1 MDCVFC
7 KIRDGQVPAVKL
19 HEDDRTVAFMDIN
32 PINEGHVLVMSRAH
46 AATLTEASE
55 EDLVAVI
62 RTVRRMARA
71 LEAALSPD
79 GINLFQANG
88 EAAFQSV
95 PHFHMHVIPRWHRD
109 AKGLTWRLVP
119 GDLAQIRATAEKIR
133 SALEG
138 RGDR

>member
-32 PINEGHVLVMSRAH
+32 PINEGHLLVMSRVH

-71 LEAALSPD
+71 LEAAMSPD

-109 AKGLTWRLVP
+109 GKGLTWRLVP
-119 GDLAQIRATAEKIR
+119 GDLAQIRATAEKLR
-133 SALEG
+133 SAL
-138 RGDR
+138 

>member
-7 KIRDGQVPAVKL
+7 KIRDGQVPAMKL

-32 PINEGHVLVMSRAH
+32 PLNEGHLLVMSRAH
-46 AATLTEASE
+46 APTLLEASE

-71 LEAALSPD
+71 VETALSPD
-79 GINLFQANG
+79 GINLLQASG

-95 PHFHMHVIPRWHRD
+95 PHFHMHVVPRWHRD
-109 AKGLTWRLVP
+109 GKGLTWMLVR
-119 GDLAQIRATAEKIR
+119 GDLGKIQATAEKIR
-133 SALEG
+133 AAL
-138 RGDR
+138 